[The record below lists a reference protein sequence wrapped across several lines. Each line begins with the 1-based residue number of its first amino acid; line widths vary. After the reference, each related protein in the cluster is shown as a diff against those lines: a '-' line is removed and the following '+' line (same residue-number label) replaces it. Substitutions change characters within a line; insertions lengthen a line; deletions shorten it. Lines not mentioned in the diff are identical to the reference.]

1 MLPFEAQARLLLVL
15 HAILGAA
22 TVAVS
27 THLVVWLRGYLRGK
41 PQRQRAVRRF
51 AWISLVLFGL
61 TFLVGNLGYPIY
73 KVRVRTGYLENPP
86 AVEAS
91 MPGAE
96 TAAVEARYQETANIA
111 RWFDVKEHWVALGL
125 VLTLAC
131 VLVLRRWEPSGE
143 AAVIAP
149 LVVGMAAT
157 AAATA
162 WLAAIVGLLTS
173 SYRAVG

>member
-1 MLPFEAQARLLLVL
+1 VLPFEAQARLLLVL
-15 HAILGAA
+15 HAILGAG
-22 TVAVS
+22 TVATS

-41 PQRQRAVRRF
+41 PQRRRAVRRF

-86 AVEAS
+86 AVEAA

-96 TAAVEARYQETANIA
+96 PAEVEAHFDRTANIA
-111 RWFDVKEHWVALGL
+111 RWFDVKEHWVSLGL
-125 VLTLAC
+125 MLTLAC
-131 VLVLRRWEPSGE
+131 ALILRRWEPIGE

-162 WLAAIVGLLTS
+162 WLAAIIGLLTS
-173 SYRAVG
+173 SYRAIG

>member
-1 MLPFEAQARLLLVL
+1 MLPFESHARLLLVL

-22 TVAVS
+22 TVAAS
-27 THLVVWLRGYLRGK
+27 THLVVWLRGYLHGK
-41 PQRQRAVRRF
+41 PQRRRAVRRF
-51 AWISLVLFGL
+51 AWISLSLFAL
-61 TFLVGNLGYPIY
+61 TFVVGNLGYPNY

-91 MPGAE
+91 MVGAE
-96 TAAVEARYQETANIA
+96 PAAVQARYDQTARMA

-125 VLTLAC
+125 ALTLAC
-131 VLVLRRWEPSGE
+131 ALILRRWEPSGE

-149 LVVGMAAT
+149 LIFAMAVT
-157 AAATA
+157 AAATT
-162 WLAAIVGLLTS
+162 WLAAIVGLLVS